1 MKPDTDLIIVAD
13 KPKGGRLEE
22 VLEVLKNLP
31 SLGFKVSSTSL
42 ILYHEW
48 SLPLLDPTPD
58 LSAPARAYEKVQPLP
73 GRPEPVLGLRE
84 AYYTLLD
91 YDGELVNPRV
101 LLLWSAVARP
111 RIRLDVGLNL
121 LESLGVKVSLVVMR
135 PSLPGWARYVGVP
148 ERYYTYRS
156 TTSPLK
162 LLHKVLAF

>member
-13 KPKGGRLEE
+13 KPKGGRLEDA
-22 VLEVLKNLP
+22 LEVLKTLP
-31 SLGFKVSSTSL
+31 TVGFKVSSIAL

-58 LSAPARAYEKVQPLP
+58 LSAPARVYEKVQPLP

-91 YDGELVNPRV
+91 YQSEFVNPRV

-111 RIRLDVGLNL
+111 RIKLDLGFNL
-121 LESLGVKVSLVVMR
+121 LETLGVKVSLVVMR

-148 ERYYTYRS
+148 ERHYTYRS

-162 LLHKVLAF
+162 LLHKILA